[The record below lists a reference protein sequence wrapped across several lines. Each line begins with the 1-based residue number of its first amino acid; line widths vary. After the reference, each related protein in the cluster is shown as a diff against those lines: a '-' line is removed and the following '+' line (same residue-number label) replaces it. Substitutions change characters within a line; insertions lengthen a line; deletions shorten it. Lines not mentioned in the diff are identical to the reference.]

1 MTSMDHQTD
10 LVEAYALGVL
20 EPHEQEVF
28 EAHTAECPECRTL
41 ARTSE
46 DAAQMLA
53 LVVAPA
59 APPLRCKRT
68 VLGRIEREQFLHAP
82 APRRATRRVPLSTWM
97 AVAAVCGM
105 MVTGGWGMSMRT
117 HAASLE
123 SQLESATTE
132 LAEMQNAMAAQA
144 AQTAQMQ
151 QQLGQ
156 FITFTPMLAEGEE
169 ICLIKNERP
178 KASARCLARP
188 GDNRAMMFV
197 SGLPPLPAAQ
207 SYQVWLAND
216 QEQAPLAVFN
226 TQLDGTAPV
235 AIVPNAPLDQYKE
248 IMVTVENV
256 GGAQTPSQQIVLDG
270 ELQ

>member
-1 MTSMDHQTD
+1 MTSTEHQTD

-28 EAHTAECPECRTL
+28 EAHAAECPECRTL
-41 ARTSE
+41 ARSSE

-82 APRRATRRVPLSTWM
+82 TPRRATRRVPLSTWM

-105 MVTGGWGMSMRT
+105 MLTGGWAMSLRT
-117 HAASLE
+117 QVASLQ
-123 SQLESATTE
+123 SQLASTNTE
-132 LAEMQNAMAAQA
+132 TSDLRAALAAQS

-156 FITFTPMLAEGEE
+156 FISLTPMLAEGEE
-169 ICLIKNERP
+169 ICLIKNERG

-188 GDNRAMMFV
+188 GDNQAMMFV
-197 SGLPPLPAAQ
+197 SGLPPLPAQQ
-207 SYQVWLAND
+207 SYQLWLAND

-235 AIVPNAPLDQYKE
+235 RIVPNAPLDRYTE
-248 IMVTVENV
+248 IMVTVENA
-256 GGAQTPSQQIVLDG
+256 GGGQTPSKQIVLDG
-270 ELQ
+270 QLQ

>member
-1 MTSMDHQTD
+1 MTSIDHQTD

-20 EPHEQEVF
+20 EPREQEAF
-28 EAHTAECPECRTL
+28 EAHAAECAECRTL
-41 ARTSE
+41 ARASE

-68 VLGRIEREQFLHAP
+68 VLERIEREQFLHAP
-82 APRRATRRVPLSTWM
+82 TPRRAARRVSLSTWT
-97 AVAAVCGM
+97 AVAAVCAM
-105 MVTGGWGMSMRT
+105 MVTGGWAMSLRT
-117 HAASLE
+117 QTATLQ
-123 SQLESATTE
+123 SQLESANSDI
-132 LAEMQNAMAAQA
+132 AEMQNAMAAQA

-156 FITFTPMLAEGEE
+156 FINFTPMLAEGEE
-169 ICLIKNERP
+169 ICLLKNEQV

-188 GDNRAMMFV
+188 GDNQAMIFV

-207 SYQVWLAND
+207 SYQLWLAND

-235 AIVPNAPLDQYKE
+235 AIVPNAPLDRYSE

-256 GGAQTPSQQIVLDG
+256 GGGQTPSKQIVLDG

>member
-28 EAHTAECPECRTL
+28 EAHAAECAECRTL

-59 APPLRCKRT
+59 PPPLRCKRS
-68 VLGRIEREQFLHAP
+68 VLERIEREQFLHAP
-82 APRRATRRVPLSTWM
+82 TPRRATRRMPLSTWM
-97 AVAAVCGM
+97 AVAAMCGM
-105 MVTGGWGMSMRT
+105 LVTGGWGMSQRT
-117 HAASLE
+117 QAATLQ
-123 SQLESATTE
+123 SQLASTTNE
-132 LAEMQNAMAAQA
+132 MEQMQNAQA
-144 AQTAQMQ
+144 AQMAQMQ

-156 FITFTPMLAEGEE
+156 FINFTPMLAEGEE
-169 ICLIKNERP
+169 ICLMKNEQV

-188 GDNRAMMFV
+188 GDNQAMMFV

-207 SYQVWLAND
+207 SYQLWLAND

-235 AIVPNAPLDQYKE
+235 AIVPNAPLDRYTE

-256 GGAQTPSQQIVLDG
+256 GGGQTPSKQVVLNG
-270 ELQ
+270 EFQ